1 LAAGRRQGSRCL
13 ALPGTAHL
21 DRLDRFASG
30 GLVCRRCRQREWP
43 EGPRVLIRQKK
54 RRISSDRQTDGE
66 TCMSSLQNANESRLF
81 VCRMQLA
88 CPHFGRRFVKVQDGG
103 RVAAIIGSHTGKL
116 PPESALSRPWRPCS
130 QPKCTADNNPSRP
143 TARRRINNTTLPFE
157 GSVQQQT
164 VIPPK

>member
-1 LAAGRRQGSRCL
+1 LAAGRRQLQSVSCPAGGQLTSIF
-13 ALPGTAHL
+13 
-21 DRLDRFASG
+21 DRFASD
-30 GLVCRRCRQREWP
+30 GLV
-43 EGPRVLIRQKK
+43 RVGGVGNEMARGVLVRQKEG
-54 RRISSDRQTDGE
+54 RISSDRQTVRLACRVSK
-66 TCMSSLQNANESRLF
+66 TQTSLDCL
-81 VCRMQLA
+81 CRMQLA